1 MRLAENKLVPDPAR
15 NPVSAADLGVE
26 NVASVKATPARRRRK
41 RQGHSFDLWRS
52 AFSFLVFF
60 LVWELSARYLV
71 ANPLFLAPPSEVAS
85 RAVEL
90 WHTGELQ
97 YNMWVSFQEFAIGFA
112 LAAVVGILGGVAL
125 AQSNAM
131 RGFFDPL
138 VSLAYS
144 MPVIALGPLFILW
157 LGIGIASKVAVIF
170 LASLFPILIN
180 TVAGLT
186 ATDRH
191 LVEVAHSLAATPGQL
206 YRKVRLPSAL
216 PFIIAGL
223 RLSVARALVGVVVA
237 ELFGARAGLGFMIM
251 SATQGFDTASLFL
264 AVIILAVAGV
274 ICVELFKYL
283 EARLAPWRFQ
293 NTEE

>member
-1 MRLAENKLVPDPAR
+1 MQDHAHDEEAEVRPA
-15 NPVSAADLGVE
+15 AAPAAGGKRKRRRWLQMDLG
-26 NVASVKATPARRRRK
+26 
-41 RQGHSFDLWRS
+41 RS

-60 LVWELSARYLV
+60 AVWEVTARWLI
-71 ANPLFLAPPSEVAS
+71 ANPLFLSPPSEVAV

-90 WHTGELQ
+90 WETGELQ
-97 YNMWVSFQEFAIGFA
+97 RHIWVSFVEFVCGFA
-112 LAAVVGILGGVAL
+112 LASLAGIAGGVAL
-125 AQSNAM
+125 AQSRAI
-131 RGFFDPL
+131 RSFFDPL

-157 LGIGIASKVAVIF
+157 LGIGIASKIAVIF

-186 ATDRH
+186 ATDPH
-191 LVEVAHSLAATPGQL
+191 LVEVARSLDASAGQI

-264 AVIILAVAGV
+264 AVIILAIAGV
-274 ICVELFKYL
+274 ICVEFFKYL
-283 EARLAPWRFQ
+283 EAWLAPWRFQ
-293 NTEE
+293 NSEE